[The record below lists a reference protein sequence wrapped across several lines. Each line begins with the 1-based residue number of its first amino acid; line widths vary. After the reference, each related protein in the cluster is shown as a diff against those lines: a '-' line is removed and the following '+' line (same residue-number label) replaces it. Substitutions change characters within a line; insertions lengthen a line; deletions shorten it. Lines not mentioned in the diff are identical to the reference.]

1 MERRVKKKY
10 LNLPTNTIILAQDES
25 RFVSESNHITS
36 WSTKGTSVEY
46 PGYRYGTSL
55 NCFGSINLQNGEL
68 ISSFHDKGN
77 ALSTIEHLQKVRDK
91 YDESIPL
98 TFIID
103 NASWHKTAAVT
114 DFCEQKNR
122 DLSEEDEECL
132 RRVAEDIRGNVVT
145 WSKVQG
151 AIDDGDWEP
160 WHGSRGLF
168 GPM

>member
-98 TFIID
+98 AFI
-103 NASWHKTAAVT
+103 
-114 DFCEQKNR
+114 R
-122 DLSEEDEECL
+122 P
-132 RRVAEDIRGNVVT
+132 VAE
-145 WSKVQG
+145 
-151 AIDDGDWEP
+151 
-160 WHGSRGLF
+160 
-168 GPM
+168 